1 MRDDIHEPIAFALE
15 LFSVQD
21 LPRDRRSGMSE
32 RALAFVDE
40 WVSDHVNAEDANGD
54 IEARAKALAS
64 QCLAAASKEG
74 IPASEIGEAID
85 DLADYMMGA
94 IEEAEDREEHA
105 HRPESD
111 KEAAELVDP
120 DAIED
125 AEEDAREEEDD
136 DEDDE
141 DEEDDDDE
149 DDEDDDDEKQ

>member
-1 MRDDIHEPIAFALE
+1 
-15 LFSVQD
+15 
-21 LPRDRRSGMSE
+21 MSE

-40 WVSDHVNAEDANGD
+40 WVSDHVHAEDAEGD
-54 IEARAKALAS
+54 IEARAKALAGE
-64 QCLAAASKEG
+64 CLAAAGKEG

-125 AEEDAREEEDD
+125 AEEDALE
-136 DEDDE
+136 
-141 DEEDDDDE
+141 DE
-149 DDEDDDDEKQ
+149 DDEDDDDDEDDEEDDEEER

>member
-1 MRDDIHEPIAFALE
+1 
-15 LFSVQD
+15 
-21 LPRDRRSGMSE
+21 MSE

-64 QCLAAASKEG
+64 QCLTAADKEG

-120 DAIED
+120 DAIQD
-125 AEEDAREEEDD
+125 AEEDALEDEEDD

-141 DEEDDDDE
+141 DDEDDDE
-149 DDEDDDDEKQ
+149 DEDEDEDEEQ

>member
-1 MRDDIHEPIAFALE
+1 
-15 LFSVQD
+15 
-21 LPRDRRSGMSE
+21 MSE

-40 WVSDHVNAEDANGD
+40 WVSDHVNAEDAEGD

-64 QCLAAASKEG
+64 ECLAAASKEG

-125 AEEDAREEEDD
+125 AEEDALE
-136 DEDDE
+136 
-141 DEEDDDDE
+141 DE
-149 DDEDDDDEKQ
+149 DDEDDDDDEDDEEDDEEER

>member
-1 MRDDIHEPIAFALE
+1 
-15 LFSVQD
+15 
-21 LPRDRRSGMSE
+21 MSE

-40 WVSDHVNAEDANGD
+40 WVSDHVHAEDAEGD

-64 QCLAAASKEG
+64 ECLGAASKEG

-94 IEEAEDREEHA
+94 IEEAEDRDEHA
-105 HRPESD
+105 RRPESD

-125 AEEDAREEEDD
+125 AEEDALE
-136 DEDDE
+136 
-141 DEEDDDDE
+141 
-149 DDEDDDDEKQ
+149 DEDDDDDDEEDDEEDDEKQ

>member
-1 MRDDIHEPIAFALE
+1 MKPYRLATAFVFALILFGVFSASASAQTVNRTNVPAGE
-15 LFSVQD
+15 AEPTGGTFSVRF
-21 LPRDRRSGMSE
+21 PT
-32 RALAFVDE
+32 AF
-40 WVSDHVNAEDANGD
+40 SD

-105 HRPESD
+105 HRPESN

-125 AEEDAREEEDD
+125 AEEDAREDEEDEEDDEDD

-141 DEEDDDDE
+141 E
-149 DDEDDDDEKQ
+149 DDEKQ

>member
-120 DAIED
+120 NAIED

-136 DEDDE
+136 DEDDDEDDE

-149 DDEDDDDEKQ
+149 DDDEKQ